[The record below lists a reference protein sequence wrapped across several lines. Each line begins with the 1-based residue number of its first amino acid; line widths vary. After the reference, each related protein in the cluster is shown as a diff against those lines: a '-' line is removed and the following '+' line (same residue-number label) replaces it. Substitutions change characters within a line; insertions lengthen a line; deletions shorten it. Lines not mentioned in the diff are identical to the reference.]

1 MVSEQSGLV
10 ELLSHTICKSL
21 YIIPSLYGRNSE
33 WFFYTSK
40 IICCSCA
47 QPKFCSHLFLLLG
60 GHHTNILVLP
70 LSICPSI
77 QTRLKCKLD
86 IWCCD
91 VSDNTAAT
99 LPPPR
104 TQTHE
109 CTCTYKE
116 SSTQNAELWAYSDGK
131 RKKGRREGEMDRGME
146 KGRERKE
153 FDWTLGGND
162 EAILFTLP
170 GANTCTH
177 VLVPSYTAL
186 GLNVASSQTV
196 SGGWLIEGIRV
207 CCGVELAYNRAV
219 CIECCS
225 TFTLMTSAKSLLS
238 DIKNRMIVLKETTTQ
253 TNNSTQ

>member
-1 MVSEQSGLV
+1 MAEIRNDFFIHQKLFAALV
-10 ELLSHTICKSL
+10 LNQNFVPIS
-21 YIIPSLYGRNSE
+21 
-33 WFFYTSK
+33 FFCLEAITPTFSF
-40 IICCSCA
+40 S
-47 QPKFCSHLFLLLG
+47 LFLSVPPFRRGWSANWTSGAVMCLTIQPPPSRLRA
-60 GHHTNILVLP
+60 HRHTNARAH
-70 LSICPSI
+70 
-77 QTRLKCKLD
+77 TR
-86 IWCCD
+86 
-91 VSDNTAAT
+91 S
-99 LPPPR
+99 PPR
-104 TQTHE
+104 
-109 CTCTYKE
+109 KM
-116 SSTQNAELWAYSDGK
+116 QNCEHTVMV
-131 RKKGRREGEMDRGME
+131 KGRREGEMDRGME